1 MAGWETVLA
10 AVGGVLLGVGLGV
23 VIGRRGE
30 REMQRR
36 LHEHA
41 RQLRHA
47 VIPFLEERAASLGL
61 PEASRHRHVDDP
73 LELVVRL
80 SVSVREF
87 GERASLP
94 YTDTIEQPGLFTPS
108 ESDATRRTR

>member
-61 PEASRHRHVDDP
+61 RKRRVIATSTIRSSSWCASR
-73 LELVVRL
+73 
-80 SVSVREF
+80 
-87 GERASLP
+87 
-94 YTDTIEQPGLFTPS
+94 
-108 ESDATRRTR
+108 

>member
-61 PEASRHRHVDDP
+61 PEESRHRHVDDP